1 MTDQTLPA
9 PNRCFHIL
17 PAPEDTA
24 TRRTCLEP
32 SRSVLSVFPPLKRW
46 GICACMLLLALTA
59 SGQARRDTARF
70 RIMSYNVE
78 NLFDCRHDTLKEDR
92 EFLPDAIRHWNYTK
106 YRKKLNDIARVI
118 TAVGQWEAPALVALC
133 EVENDTVIRDLTRYS
148 ALREAGYRYLMTH
161 SPDLRGIDV
170 ALLYQRH
177 LFKPVAHRSISVPPP
192 GKDSRPTRDILHV
205 SGLLLNL
212 DTLDVF
218 VCHFPSRS
226 EGARETEPYRLRA
239 ARLVRQAAD
248 SLLHVRQRPQI
259 LIMGDFNDYPH
270 NKSIR
275 QVLGAQ
281 LLPENTGGNAD
292 SSAVAAQ
299 PDPYGLYHL
308 LAHQAA
314 RRKHF
319 GSYKYRGEWG
329 LLDHIIV
336 SGTLL
341 LPDAPCHTRGGDVF
355 APDFLLAP
363 DKKYGDRQPFRT
375 YYGMKYQ
382 GGYSD
387 HLPVWADFYVLY

>member
-1 MTDQTLPA
+1 
-9 PNRCFHIL
+9 
-17 PAPEDTA
+17 
-24 TRRTCLEP
+24 
-32 SRSVLSVFPPLKRW
+32 
-46 GICACMLLLALTA
+46 MLLLALTA
-59 SGQARRDTARF
+59 SGQTRQDTARF

-78 NLFDCRHDTLKEDR
+78 NLFDSRHDTLKEDR

-177 LFKPVAHRSISVPPP
+177 LFKPIAHRSISVPPP

-281 LLPENTGGNAD
+281 LLPENTSENAD
-292 SSAVAAQ
+292 SSVVAAQ

-314 RRKHF
+314 HRKHF